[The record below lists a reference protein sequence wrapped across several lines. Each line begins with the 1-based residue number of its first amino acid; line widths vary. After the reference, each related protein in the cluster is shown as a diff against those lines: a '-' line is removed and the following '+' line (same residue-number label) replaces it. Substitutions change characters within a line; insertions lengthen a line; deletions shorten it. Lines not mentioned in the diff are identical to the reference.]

1 VRLARW
7 IDHLP
12 PWVSFGSLA
21 SSGSFSGPELALM
34 AAPLAAA
41 ALVEARRWDVSRY
54 RRFLE
59 IAALGAVLLQVFLK
73 TGLVL
78 ATVNT
83 LFLLIGIRLALPR
96 EAPQHRQLLLM
107 GFLLFLVTA
116 IASFEVD
123 FLLWAL
129 AWLVVGSLALL
140 HHAWES
146 SASLRGSIPRPPPYT
161 QTLRWAGACILL
173 AAVCF
178 AVLPR
183 QTLGLRFF
191 PWGAGGLSGS
201 TAGLSNTVDLLDRGP
216 IQGNHEVVLRIVPFP
231 EAGPERRA
239 LYEDAFALLR
249 GLTLEGLDGQRWE
262 ALPDTPAP
270 FQHIAMEYQWTRIH
284 ENHWLG
290 AELYVAPNPFG
301 IIPLPVGSVGPLP
314 PPGMPIHSGP
324 GGSTRWAMPSRRP
337 VPLRILMAPGPIQ
350 EPLPKGARLK
360 RLTDVGEGTEAT
372 LAWSRRIVPEDVPPE
387 VLVRRL
393 STNLRTFAYTLDNPS
408 GGAPNP
414 LQDFLERTRAGHCE
428 YFASA
433 LALALRHRGVP
444 SRVVNGYRL
453 GPWIQ
458 EGGYWLV
465 TQDLAHSWVE
475 YYDPDRHRW
484 NVADPTPSGASGS
497 MAGETLWAAVQH
509 WTDTLRFRWDRNIV
523 RFSDED
529 QVSALTWVQERAS
542 ELPSWRPSQRSGIMA
557 GALLAGFLGLRLL
570 QRWRKTKR
578 PAIRSGP
585 RGILALKPLLRR
597 AGAEL
602 PPGSGETARAWLQRL
617 ASIRPDMESE
627 FSAMADEVDAVA
639 YGGRGDERLR
649 HLARRL
655 ARALGSKRT

>member
-262 ALPDTPAP
+262 ALPDTPSSTSPWSTSGLASMKTTGWARSSTSRPIPSESSPCPWAP
-270 FQHIAMEYQWTRIH
+270 WAPSHPRACPST
-284 ENHWLG
+284 LG
-290 AELYVAPNPFG
+290 PGAAPAG
-301 IIPLPVGSVGPLP
+301 RC
-314 PPGMPIHSGP
+314 PPGGP
-324 GGSTRWAMPSRRP
+324 C
-337 VPLRILMAPGPIQ
+337 L
-350 EPLPKGARLK
+350 
-360 RLTDVGEGTEAT
+360 
-372 LAWSRRIVPEDVPPE
+372 
-387 VLVRRL
+387 
-393 STNLRTFAYTLDNPS
+393 
-408 GGAPNP
+408 
-414 LQDFLERTRAGHCE
+414 
-428 YFASA
+428 
-433 LALALRHRGVP
+433 
-444 SRVVNGYRL
+444 
-453 GPWIQ
+453 
-458 EGGYWLV
+458 
-465 TQDLAHSWVE
+465 
-475 YYDPDRHRW
+475 
-484 NVADPTPSGASGS
+484 
-497 MAGETLWAAVQH
+497 
-509 WTDTLRFRWDRNIV
+509 
-523 RFSDED
+523 
-529 QVSALTWVQERAS
+529 
-542 ELPSWRPSQRSGIMA
+542 
-557 GALLAGFLGLRLL
+557 
-570 QRWRKTKR
+570 
-578 PAIRSGP
+578 
-585 RGILALKPLLRR
+585 
-597 AGAEL
+597 
-602 PPGSGETARAWLQRL
+602 
-617 ASIRPDMESE
+617 
-627 FSAMADEVDAVA
+627 
-639 YGGRGDERLR
+639 
-649 HLARRL
+649 
-655 ARALGSKRT
+655 